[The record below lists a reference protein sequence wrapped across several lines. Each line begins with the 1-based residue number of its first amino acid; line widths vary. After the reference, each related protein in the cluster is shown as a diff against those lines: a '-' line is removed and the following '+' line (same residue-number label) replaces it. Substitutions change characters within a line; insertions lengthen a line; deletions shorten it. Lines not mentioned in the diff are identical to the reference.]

1 VLQEPIHFVGI
12 GGTGMS
18 AIADILLCQGRQ
30 VSGSDLVENT
40 ATKRLQAK
48 GAQIFRGHR
57 AENVAQA
64 ALLVVSAAVPR
75 DNPELLAA
83 RQRGI
88 PVIQRGEMLGRL
100 MAQYQGVA
108 VAGTHGKTTTT
119 SMVALILERAGLD
132 PTVLVGGEL
141 NDIGGNAKLGYGPY
155 LVTEADE
162 SDGSFLLLTPQY
174 AVVTNVEADHLD
186 NYRDLGE
193 IQAAFAAFLQGQPAN
208 GAAVLCADDKTL
220 RGLADQLP
228 NAITYAVHHENA
240 HYRALAP
247 ELEPFSA
254 RFGVSFQGQY
264 LGTIRLGIPGLH
276 NVANALGALAVTRAI
291 GVDFDTAAAA
301 LAGFRGVKRRFQTLA
316 IVNGVRVMDD
326 YGHHP
331 TEVAATL
338 AAARNAATGRVICL
352 FQPHRYSRTK
362 HLAEQFAATLREADC
377 LLVTD
382 IYAAGEEVIPGVSAR
397 QIVDAIV
404 PAKGQVVEYVPQKEA
419 LVSRTLQLAQPG
431 DLVLTLG
438 AGDIWRTGVQ
448 LVERLAGNPNWSEV
462 GLVNL

>member
-1 VLQEPIHFVGI
+1 
-12 GGTGMS
+12 
-18 AIADILLCQGRQ
+18 
-30 VSGSDLVENT
+30 
-40 ATKRLQAK
+40 
-48 GAQIFRGHR
+48 
-57 AENVAQA
+57 
-64 ALLVVSAAVPR
+64 
-75 DNPELLAA
+75 
-83 RQRGI
+83 
-88 PVIQRGEMLGRL
+88 
-100 MAQYQGVA
+100 
-108 VAGTHGKTTTT
+108 
-119 SMVALILERAGLD
+119 
-132 PTVLVGGEL
+132 
-141 NDIGGNAKLGYGPY
+141 
-155 LVTEADE
+155 
-162 SDGSFLLLTPQY
+162 
-174 AVVTNVEADHLD
+174 
-186 NYRDLGE
+186 
-193 IQAAFAAFLQGQPAN
+193 
-208 GAAVLCADDKTL
+208 
-220 RGLADQLP
+220 
-228 NAITYAVHHENA
+228 
-240 HYRALAP
+240 
-247 ELEPFSA
+247 
-254 RFGVSFQGQY
+254 
-264 LGTIRLGIPGLH
+264 
-276 NVANALGALAVTRAI
+276 
-291 GVDFDTAAAA
+291 
-301 LAGFRGVKRRFQTLA
+301 
-316 IVNGVRVMDD
+316 MDD